1 MKGIRAAVLAL
12 GGAFLLAGCGGE
24 SGVLAPIPAEG
35 FSQGVYDALEENWT
49 AWEAVDE
56 LERMLSSTLPGHCAQ
71 EFDSW
76 AQCADFL
83 GPSIPDP
90 AADCGWLEEA
100 TYADMPLE
108 ASDAP
113 RVKAEW
119 YGTREGQ
126 VEWVSVQSG
135 WRDGAVR
142 VMVSAA
148 LYGTRAE
155 DMPSDKGWGTELAR
169 QAYLEAAEAGT
180 PVVTA
185 ESGASWCSV
194 QAEHARGSV
203 LYTIRAVGESGTEE
217 QVRTSLDRVLET
229 WLSAP
234 EGEKHL
240 KYVKYIQKFSDYNL
254 EL

>member
-1 MKGIRAAVLAL
+1 MKGIRAAALAL
-12 GGAFLLAGCGGE
+12 GGALLLAGCGGE
-24 SGVLAPIPAEG
+24 SGVLAPIPAED
-35 FSQGVYDALEENWT
+35 FSQGVYDALEENWA
-49 AWEAVDE
+49 AWEELDE
-56 LERMLSSTLPGHCAQ
+56 WRRGLSSTLPGHCFQ

-76 AQCADFL
+76 AECADFL

-90 AADCGWLEEA
+90 AADCGWLGEA
-100 TYADMPLE
+100 NYVGMPLDT
-108 ASDAP
+108 SDAP
-113 RVKAEW
+113 RVRADW
-119 YGTREGQ
+119 YGTQTGQ

-142 VMVSAA
+142 VMVSAD

-155 DMPSDKGWGTELAR
+155 DMPTDRGWGTELAR

-185 ESGASWCSV
+185 ESGDSWCSV

-203 LYTIRAVGESGTEE
+203 LYTIRAVGEAGTEE
-217 QVRTSLDRVLET
+217 QVQAALDRVLER

-234 EGEKHL
+234 GPGKT
-240 KYVKYIQKFSDYNL
+240 V
-254 EL
+254 

>member
-100 TYADMPLE
+100 TYAGMPLE

-142 VMVSAA
+142 DPGRGHALGQGLGDRAGAAGLSGGGGGGDAGGDRRERGELVLRPGGARPRQRA
-148 LYGTRAE
+148 LYHPRGGGVW
-155 DMPSDKGWGTELAR
+155 DGG
-169 QAYLEAAEAGT
+169 AGAD
-180 PVVTA
+180 VSG
-185 ESGASWCSV
+185 SGAGDL
-194 QAEHARGSV
+194 AFGPERGKN
-203 LYTIRAVGESGTEE
+203 I
-217 QVRTSLDRVLET
+217 
-229 WLSAP
+229 
-234 EGEKHL
+234 
-240 KYVKYIQKFSDYNL
+240 
-254 EL
+254 

>member
-1 MKGIRAAVLAL
+1 MVKYSQTTEKKGSVEMKGIRAAVLAL

-100 TYADMPLE
+100 TYAGMPLE

-126 VEWVSVQSG
+126 V
-135 WRDGAVR
+135 
-142 VMVSAA
+142 
-148 LYGTRAE
+148 
-155 DMPSDKGWGTELAR
+155 
-169 QAYLEAAEAGT
+169 
-180 PVVTA
+180 
-185 ESGASWCSV
+185 
-194 QAEHARGSV
+194 
-203 LYTIRAVGESGTEE
+203 
-217 QVRTSLDRVLET
+217 
-229 WLSAP
+229 
-234 EGEKHL
+234 
-240 KYVKYIQKFSDYNL
+240 
-254 EL
+254 